1 MTIAESSIF
10 WDTLLQLI
18 EEGKVVPIAG
28 QDLLT
33 IDTPAGSKLLY
44 AHLAEQLAE
53 YVGISADSLPAG
65 NELNEVAYRFLA
77 QGNQLEDIYPALKAV
92 ASKVEALPVPEPL
105 LQLADI
111 RPLQLFVTTTF
122 DSFLTRA
129 INQKR
134 FGGNPKTR
142 VIAYSPTELAD
153 LPGDMKSLN
162 SPIVYHLLGKLSST
176 PAYAVTQEDFVE
188 FFHSL
193 QSGTRQPPLLFDEL
207 NRQSLMVLGS
217 RFSGWLARFF
227 MRMPKRQRLSAG
239 GKSDYVVDAEVS
251 NDGNQVLFLKNFSKA
266 TKIYRSGGVLEFVRE
281 LHGRWRERHPENT
294 EVVAAPLDSSLA
306 PQLRPGAV
314 FLSYASGDA
323 EAAEKLKIGLEGAG
337 VDVFF
342 DREQLEPGN
351 DWEAKLRRSIHHC
364 SLFLPIISQ
373 HTLTPERRFFRMEWN
388 LALEEAQKASFSD
401 DEAFL
406 LPVVI
411 DDTKI
416 DDPAIPSRFRA
427 TQWKSLPGGQP
438 TPDFVSRVQQL
449 YRKYLKSRAR
459 T

>member
-1 MTIAESSIF
+1 LTIAESSIF

-28 QDLLT
+28 QDLLAV
-33 IDTPAGSKLLY
+33 DTPSGSKMLY
-44 AHLAEQLAE
+44 AYLAEQLAE
-53 YVGISADSLPAG
+53 YLGISADSLPSG
-65 NELNEVAYRFLA
+65 IELNEVAYRYLA

-92 ASKVEALPVPEPL
+92 ASRAEALPVPEPL

-142 VIAYSPTELAD
+142 VFAYSPTELAD

-162 SPIVYHLLGKLSST
+162 APVVYHLLGKLSST

-281 LHGRWRERHPENT
+281 LHGRWRERHPEGT
-294 EVVAAPLDSSLA
+294 EIVDTPSDSSPS
-306 PQLRPGAV
+306 PQVRPGAV

-351 DWEAKLRRSIHHC
+351 DWEAKLRRSIHQC

-373 HTLTPERRFFRMEWN
+373 QTLTPERRFFRVEWN
-388 LALEEAQKASFSD
+388 VALEEAQKASFSD

-416 DDPAIPSRFRA
+416 DDPAIPARFRA
-427 TQWKSLPGGQP
+427 TNGNRSP
-438 TPDFVSRVQQL
+438 VANRHRISSVAC
-449 YRKYLKSRAR
+449 SSSIESS
-459 T
+459 

>member
-1 MTIAESSIF
+1 LTIAESSIF

-28 QDLLT
+28 QDLLAV
-33 IDTPAGSKLLY
+33 DTPSGSKMLY
-44 AHLAEQLAE
+44 AYLAEQLAE
-53 YVGISADSLPAG
+53 YLGISADSLPPG
-65 NELNEVAYRFLA
+65 IELNEVAYRYLA

-92 ASKVEALPVPEPL
+92 ASRAEALPVPEPL

-142 VIAYSPTELAD
+142 VFAYSPTELAD

-162 SPIVYHLLGKLSST
+162 APVVYHLLGKLSST

-281 LHGRWRERHPENT
+281 LHGRWRERHPEGT
-294 EVVAAPLDSSLA
+294 EIVDTPSDSSPS
-306 PQLRPGAV
+306 PQVRPGAV

-351 DWEAKLRRSIHHC
+351 DWEAKLRRSIHQC

-373 HTLTPERRFFRMEWN
+373 QTLTPERRFFRVEWN
-388 LALEEAQKASFSD
+388 VALEEAQKASFSD

-416 DDPAIPSRFRA
+416 DDPAIPARFRA
-427 TQWKSLPGGQP
+427 SQWKSLPGGQP

-459 T
+459 S